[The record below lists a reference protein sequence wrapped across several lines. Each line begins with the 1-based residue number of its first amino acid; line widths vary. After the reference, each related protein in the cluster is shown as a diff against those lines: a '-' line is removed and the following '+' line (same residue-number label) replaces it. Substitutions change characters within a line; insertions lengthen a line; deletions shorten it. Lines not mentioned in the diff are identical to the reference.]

1 MTAGSSNTGLMKEA
15 HTAASVRMAT
25 VIREET
31 ATATEAMASP
41 SGVLGVIHQQRD
53 FVLRVA
59 AHKPC
64 HVPQV
69 VVIHGDKIIVGLI
82 VPPGH
87 LPGGLACTADA
98 MLSQLAPGRRI
109 DRYIIF

>member
-41 SGVLGVIHQQRD
+41 SGVLGCFLVR
-53 FVLRVA
+53 FMAFA
-59 AHKPC
+59 AT
-64 HVPQV
+64 
-69 VVIHGDKIIVGLI
+69 GSFRFMM
-82 VPPGH
+82 
-87 LPGGLACTADA
+87 LPVMKA
-98 MLSQLAPGRRI
+98 R
-109 DRYIIF
+109 